1 MNTYLPDYSALFSHA
16 NEAVTA
22 ALGPVP
28 DGVDTPAALRTADT
42 LAGRIDHTLLKA
54 DATLAAIEA
63 LCAEAAEHGFASV
76 CVNTRWVPTAAER
89 LTGSPVM
96 VCTVVGFPLGA
107 MTRLAKAEEARI
119 TVAEGADEVDM
130 VIDIGGL
137 LSCDYAAVYDDIL
150 GVVAAGKP
158 ILAEEN
164 FSGRIPVPADMVKH
178 TNCFALTVRGDS
190 MKDAGIFHGDVAVI
204 EERPTAENGEIVVAM
219 IDDAVTLKRF
229 YRENNRVK
237 LVAENP
243 AYSPIYTQ
251 DVKIL
256 GRLKGIIRK
265 Y

>member
-1 MNTYLPDYSALFSHA
+1 MKTLTARQQAVLDFIAQFIEEHAYPPTIREIADSFSISVKGAYDHVKALEKKGKLRLGENRSR
-16 NEAVTA
+16 
-22 ALGPVP
+22 ALELVRDEKRERNIVEVP
-28 DGVDTPAALRTADT
+28 L
-42 LAGRIDHTLLKA
+42 
-54 DATLAAIEA
+54 
-63 LCAEAAEHGFASV
+63 
-76 CVNTRWVPTAAER
+76 
-89 LTGSPVM
+89 
-96 VCTVVGFPLGA
+96 
-107 MTRLAKAEEARI
+107 
-119 TVAEGADEVDM
+119 
-130 VIDIGGL
+130 
-137 LSCDYAAVYDDIL
+137 L

-158 ILAEEN
+158 IFAEEN

-178 TNCFALTVRGDS
+178 SSCFALTVRGDS